1 MSNKEIDDLSGTE
14 TTGHEWDGIK
24 ELNTPLPR
32 WWLWTFYGTV
42 VFALGYTIAYPAWP
56 LISSATPGVLGFS
69 SRANLDADLAAAKAA
84 QGGVIEKIAATPVA
98 EIVKDDELNRFAT
111 AGGKSLFKVYCTQ
124 CHGTGAMGGVGYPNL
139 NDDDWLWGGSIDQI
153 YTTLTHGVR
162 HEADADTRFNIMPNF
177 GADGILTT
185 EQIDQVAKQVASL
198 SGVEGGAASPE
209 GQQLFLDNC
218 AACHGDA
225 GKGNPDLGGPAL
237 SDRVWLYTGTLEG
250 IKAQLVKPTHGVMPA
265 WGVRLG
271 DVAVKELA
279 VYVHGLGG
287 GQ

>member
-225 GKGNPDLGGPAL
+225 GQGNPDLGGPAL

-250 IKAQLVKPTHGVMPA
+250 IKAQLAKPTHGVMPA